1 MSKKILIC
9 FFGVIS
15 RSIKYTYKNHQEKL
29 IDILKKK
36 YDVKIYGFNNN
47 VENILV
53 DNIKQNNNDIKLIS
67 FDHFEEKK
75 QSDIDNEI
83 DYIVNSKNI
92 NCKMRPDYTKK
103 LIQNS
108 IRQMYSE
115 EQVCI
120 FIENNIDNYDCCI
133 ICGPDYFL
141 LDNIN
146 LNHVN
151 NCIKN
156 DVIYTTK
163 VNDGNG
169 YTNGFYIGTPKL
181 LVKILKRF
189 SILHKLLPTKYDYE
203 YLLKRVFIMNN
214 LTRLITDMKFIKI
227 RSNKRIDLQG
237 IMRKSCYNITINK
250 ISKKFGFFIKN
261 NTKKV
266 IKGKRVTNNSKHKS
280 VMKSIYNKNSKIK
293 KRQLQRRQLQ
303 KKRQQMLKRRKRQ
316 LQRRKN
322 RK

>member
-67 FDHFEEKK
+67 FDYFEEKK

-115 EQVCI
+115 EQVGI

-189 SILHKLLPTKYDYE
+189 SILHKLLPTNYDYE
-203 YLLKRVFIMNN
+203 YLLKSVFIMNN

-261 NTKKV
+261 NTKKI
-266 IKGKRVTNNSKHKS
+266 IKGKRQKQLE
-280 VMKSIYNKNSKIK
+280 IK
-293 KRQLQRRQLQ
+293 KRQLQ
-303 KKRQQMLKRRKRQ
+303 KKRQQMLQRRRQLQKKKQQMLQRRRQ